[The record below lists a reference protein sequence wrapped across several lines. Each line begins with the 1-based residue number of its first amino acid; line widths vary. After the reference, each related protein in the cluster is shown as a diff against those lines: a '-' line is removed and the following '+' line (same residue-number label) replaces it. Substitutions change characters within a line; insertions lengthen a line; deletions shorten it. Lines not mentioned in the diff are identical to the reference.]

1 MTIARLPI
9 MIYTSNR
16 TFDDYGSDDMQH
28 GDISESRLKSEFLL
42 GVISNVADPFEL
54 IRYTPFHNPQS
65 RFSRIHGCKVEKI
78 TLEECAKLL
87 FSEMR
92 MASLPFS
99 LYGPYR
105 GMINRMLRHL
115 QDSNGAPF
123 RDDILDQAYKK
134 QIIDDVTEDSTRLA
148 IQATIQENVD
158 YKNKGYPQGRIGDF
172 STEISKQIL
181 PKFDSLLDRING
193 MAITVHDV
201 HATRIELLSLAVTGT
216 SWRARVKYT
225 AQDHFG
231 LDVND
236 MHKLKFRQFQFFK
249 TWFVL
254 QRYTRFGF
262 RPFLVNMEATIDL
275 EGARR

>member
-1 MTIARLPI
+1 MTLARFPL

-42 GVISNVADPFEL
+42 GVISNVADPFTL
-54 IRYTPFHNPQS
+54 NRYTAFNNPQS
-65 RFSRIHGCKVEKI
+65 RFSGMHGGKVEKI
-78 TLEECAKLL
+78 TLEDCAKLL
-87 FSEMR
+87 FNEMR
-92 MASLPFS
+92 RASLPFS
-99 LYGPYR
+99 FYGPYCS
-105 GMINRMLRHL
+105 MINRMLTHL
-115 QDSNGAPF
+115 QLSNGAPF
-123 RDDILDQAYKK
+123 EDKILDLAYKK
-134 QIIDDVTEDSTRLA
+134 QILDDFSGNSTRLA
-148 IQATIQENVD
+148 IQEKIHANID
-158 YKNKGYPQGRIGDF
+158 YKNKGYPLDRVCDF
-172 STEISKQIL
+172 STAISQLVL

-201 HATRIELLSLAVTGT
+201 HATRIELLSMEVTGT

-231 LDVND
+231 LDIND

-275 EGARR
+275 EGAR